1 MIRRKRRKGFLEDF
15 LLIFGILA
23 ISFAIY
29 FFVFS
34 DNESS
39 ETQTATAVTK
49 EKRFLSNL
57 YSEIKEYFFSNLE
70 KDERLEKFILRSKNE
85 LENDSSNTHLNYTR
99 EDFLSIKDEAQS
111 TNQDKEEL
119 ISNNIVEDNLSNE
132 NIDEKNSDFVEVQ
145 NNIIE
150 KEQEELNIIVE
161 ENEEKKKVSSNYK
174 KDENSLNTKKAS
186 EFFANFR
193 KKVYQNIKN
202 NIPASSLEKGKD
214 VNIRVT
220 ILKNGGYEELIFVD
234 GSIYNY
240 GMIKDQIEAVFPLQ
254 IDKSIEGIF
263 PRYYRMKIN
272 F

>member
-34 DNESS
+34 NDETS
-39 ETQTATAVTK
+39 EPQTTTAVTK
-49 EKRFLSNL
+49 ENRFLSNL
-57 YSEIKEYFFSNLE
+57 YLEIKEYFFSNLE
-70 KDERLEKFILRSKNE
+70 KDDRLEKFILRSKNE
-85 LENDSSNTHLNYTR
+85 LENDSSSTHLNYSR
-99 EDFLSIKDEAQS
+99 EDFLSIKDEAQN
-111 TNQDKEEL
+111 TNQNKEEL
-119 ISNNIVEDNLSNE
+119 ILNEDNLDEE
-132 NIDEKNSDFVEVQ
+132 NNDFVEIQ
-145 NNIIE
+145 NKFKE

-240 GMIKDQIEAVFPLQ
+240 GMIKDQIEAIFPLE
-254 IDKSIEGIF
+254 IDKSIEEIF